1 MDDPRFTPQSN
12 AVIDILNHRYWSRIP
27 MVDLIAELE
36 WMTANLDSNPDGA
49 DWHRHQIVGL
59 QAEIERRQRQPR
71 YTVSESSKIPKP
83 LVDEIKSKID
93 LAALMSRD
101 LMLIGPTSDRHYRA
115 VCPFHDDKRP
125 SMVVYTDDGRYHCF
139 GCGAGGDVIQWL
151 MAYHNLTFREAVTE
165 LAARAGIAMPEVRL
179 QTKPAP
185 ASILEAE

>member
-1 MDDPRFTPQSN
+1 MIIPTASSTSH
-12 AVIDILNHRYWSRIP
+12 AIVDILNRSYWLRCSTL
-27 MVDLIAELE
+27 DLVSELE
-36 WMTANLDSNPDGA
+36 WTQANLDSDPKGT
-49 DWHRHQIVGL
+49 DWHQHQIVGL
-59 QAEIERRQRQPR
+59 RAELERRQRQPR